1 MPVRA
6 RKSYSGN
13 LNKVNIK
20 QKLVGLKNKLGSALL
35 VGGAAVATTVSARAE
50 GFDSSTIT
58 AEFSTAAT
66 LAGTIVAA
74 IAALSVGV
82 AVYKKIKSFFSK
94 A

>member
-1 MPVRA
+1 VPVRA

-20 QKLVGLKNKLGSALL
+20 QKLVGLKNKLGSCLL
-35 VGGAAVATTVSARAE
+35 VGGAVAASAVSARAE
-50 GFDSSTIT
+50 GFDSATIT
-58 AEFSTAAT
+58 GEFSTAAT